1 MEDTNKELERLEK
14 ALLADE
20 TLVGLPIGDEDLTED
35 LPEGLLSADTEFL
48 AEEFANAMVEEKVPE
63 PIPEPIPEASEP
75 VIDDELL
82 DQLIAEVESEDFA
95 PEQEPAVSDETMVFH
110 NFPDR
115 LGENV
120 IEYGE
125 PEPQDDVDL
134 ETKKR
139 DDKILVGLMITASV
153 LCLGILGVLG
163 YWLIAFL

>member
-14 ALLADE
+14 ALLEDE

-35 LPEGLLSADTEFL
+35 LPEGLLSVDNEIL
-48 AEEFANAMVEEKVPE
+48 AEEFEKAMAEEQTPE
-63 PIPEPIPEASEP
+63 KMPEVSEP

-95 PEQEPAVSDETMVFH
+95 PEEPAVSDETMVFH
-110 NFPDR
+110 NFPSQLD
-115 LGENV
+115 ENV

-125 PEPQDDVDL
+125 AEPAEDEDL

>member
-14 ALLADE
+14 ALLEDE

-35 LPEGLLSADTEFL
+35 LPEGLLSVDTEIL
-48 AEEFANAMVEEKVPE
+48 AEEFEKAMAEEQTPE
-63 PIPEPIPEASEP
+63 KMPEVSEP

-95 PEQEPAVSDETMVFH
+95 PEEPAVSDETMVFH
-110 NFPDR
+110 NFPSQLDK
-115 LGENV
+115 NV

-125 PEPQDDVDL
+125 AEPAEDEDL